1 MAHDLAMTNG
11 QTAMAYYGELPWH
24 GLGTRLQKP
33 ATAAEAILAAGLDYQ
48 VELSPIMTT
57 GGLSVPQRQAVV
69 RSDNDQVLGVVG
81 NTYTPIQN
89 AECFSFL
96 DAVVANGQLRYHTAG
111 ALGQGE
117 RIWLLAKLP
126 GHVRIKN
133 SDDITEKFL
142 LLSNSHN
149 GTSALR
155 CFFTPIRVVC
165 ANTLTIAN
173 RQARQ
178 QGVSIRHKGDLKSQI
193 KSAQHVLGL
202 AAKFYDSVQTKAN
215 LLASH
220 YPSRKQIDTYFKT
233 LYPDPPT
240 GNKKRSQ
247 NIRNRLVHLF
257 ESGIGQDIPQVRHTT
272 WAALN
277 AVTEYVDHHRPSRA
291 PTLSQRSQNRL
302 VSAWFGSGA
311 RLKSK
316 AWDLALDLASE

>member
-1 MAHDLAMTNG
+1 M
-11 QTAMAYYGELPWH
+11 
-24 GLGTRLQKP
+24 
-33 ATAAEAILAAGLDYQ
+33 
-48 VELSPIMTT
+48 
-57 GGLSVPQRQAVV
+57 
-69 RSDNDQVLGVVG
+69 
-81 NTYTPIQN
+81 
-89 AECFSFL
+89 
-96 DAVVANGQLRYHTAG
+96 
-111 ALGQGE
+111 
-117 RIWLLAKLP
+117 
-126 GHVRIKN
+126 
-133 SDDITEKFL
+133 
-142 LLSNSHN
+142 
-149 GTSALR
+149 
-155 CFFTPIRVVC
+155 VC
-165 ANTLTIAN
+165 
-173 RQARQ
+173 
-178 QGVSIRHKGDLKSQI
+178 HEF

-202 AAKFYDSVQTKAN
+202 AAQFYDSVQTKAN

-220 YPSRKQIDTYFKT
+220 YPSREQIDTYFKT